1 MRQFILTL
9 STVLSAIVALSGAPS
24 LPKGLQHVAP
34 QNWWAGMHNPKLQI
48 LLHGQGIGSSTPTLR
63 GAQGVVVDSIVS
75 TESPNYLMLYLD
87 LSEAPAHTF
96 AIELKPQRGR
106 TISLRYELRAREE
119 GRRDLRGFSSADV
132 LYLIMPDRFANGDPS
147 NDRIAGMRHQGL
159 DRSDSFARHG
169 GDLLG
174 IEQHLDYIQD
184 LGVNAIWLNPVQE
197 NDMPDPSYHG
207 YAITDYYQVDR
218 RLGSNEDF
226 RRLVAKAHE
235 RGLKVVM
242 DMIFN
247 HTGLEHYLYRD
258 MPDKSWF
265 NYDGQYHQTSYRTV
279 VQSDPYATEGAFREA
294 IDGWFVSGM
303 PDLNQRNPHVA
314 THLIQSS
321 IWWIEYAGINGIR
334 QDTHPYADWDMMAEW
349 CKAVLSEYPRMNIV
363 GETWLGSNVLV
374 SYWQRG
380 SKLAAP
386 RNSHLPSVMDFP
398 LMERM
403 NKAFDEPTGDWG
415 GGLYSLYDYL
425 SQDVVYPDPKMLL
438 TFLDNHDTSRFARDD
453 KQAGD
458 LARFKMAMTFLLTTR
473 GIPQIYYGTEML
485 MAADKDKGGDGAL
498 RADFPGGWAEDRVN
512 WFDPTQR
519 TPEQQEAYNFLQ
531 KLLKWRNS
539 RAGWIPMLGGDLH
552 HLVPRAGVY
561 AYCWASDLHREHVLV
576 VLNSREEEAP
586 FDPAYWGEL
595 FPEGR
600 VDARLVDQITGKEYK
615 FSTGDKIPARTA
627 LVLQE
632 AFVSEDLHASS
643 R

>member
-1 MRQFILTL
+1 MMMRKHFL
-9 STVLSAIVALSGAPS
+9 SLLVALGALLPLGANS
-24 LPKGLQHVAP
+24 ALPKGLQHVAP
-34 QNWWAGMHNPKLQI
+34 QNWWAGMHNPKLQL
-48 LLHGQGIGSSTPTLR
+48 LLHGQGIGSSTPTLQ
-63 GAQGVVVDSIVS
+63 GARGVVVDSIVRVA
-75 TESPNYLMLYLD
+75 SPNYLLLYLD
-87 LSEAPAHTF
+87 LSEAPAQTF
-96 AIELKPQRGR
+96 SIELKPQRGR
-106 TISLRYELRAREE
+106 TIRLPYELRAREE
-119 GRRDLRGFSSADV
+119 GRRDLPGFSPADV

-147 NDRIAGMRHQGL
+147 NDRVAGMRHQGL
-159 DRSDSFARHG
+159 DRGDSFARHG

-174 IEQHLDYIQD
+174 IERHLDYIQD
-184 LGVNAIWLNPVQE
+184 LGVSAIWLNPVQE

-226 RRLVAKAHE
+226 RRLVEKAHH

-265 NYDGQYHQTSYRTV
+265 NYDGQYHQTTYRTV
-279 VQSDPYATEGAFREA
+279 VQSDPYATAGAFREA

-314 THLIQSS
+314 RHLIQSS

-349 CKAVLSEYPRMNIV
+349 CRAVLLEYPRMNIV

-403 NKAFDEPTGDWG
+403 NRAFDTPTGDWG
-415 GGLYSLYDYL
+415 GGLFDLYDYL
-425 SQDVVYPDPKMLL
+425 SQDVVYPEPNMLL
-438 TFLDNHDTSRFARDD
+438 TFLDNHDTSRFARTSE
-453 KQAGD
+453 QAGD

-485 MAADKDKGGDGAL
+485 MAADKGKGGDGAL
-498 RADFPGGWAEDRVN
+498 RADFPGGWMGDPVS
-512 WFDPTQR
+512 WFAPQGR
-519 TPEQQEAYNFLQ
+519 SQAQSEAYAFLQ
-531 KLLKWRNS
+531 RLLRWRQGKS
-539 RAGWIPMLGGDLH
+539 GQSLMQAGELR
-552 HLVPRAGVY
+552 HLSPREGVY
-561 AYCWASDLHREHVLV
+561 AYSRTNQSAREHVLV
-576 VLNSREEEAP
+576 VINSRGEEAP

-595 FPEGR
+595 FPQGNR
-600 VDARLVDQITGKEYK
+600 DVRLVDQLTGREYR
-615 FSTGDKIPARTA
+615 FSTGARIPARTA

-632 AFVSEDLHASS
+632 EAS